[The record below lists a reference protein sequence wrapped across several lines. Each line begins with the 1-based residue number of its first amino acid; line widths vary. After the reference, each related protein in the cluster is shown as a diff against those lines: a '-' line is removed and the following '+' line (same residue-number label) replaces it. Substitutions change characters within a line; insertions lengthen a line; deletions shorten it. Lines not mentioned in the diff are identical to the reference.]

1 MVTTTEVPQ
10 RLEDEHREPKSRELS
25 ATAVEEALVPVL
37 GKQERALM
45 AITGPLTLLPVQ
57 LEVAIPIRNFR
68 VRNLLALARDQ
79 IIETQWCHSE
89 DLPLSADDV
98 QLAWSEFEVMET
110 ALCVRLT
117 RLA

>member
-1 MVTTTEVPQ
+1 MVTTTELPR
-10 RLEDEHREPKSRELS
+10 RLEDPHREPMSRELS

-37 GKQERALM
+37 ANDERAPM
-45 AITGPLTLLPVQ
+45 AITVPLTLLPVQ
-57 LEVAIPIRNFR
+57 LEVAIPIRDFR
-68 VRNLLALARDQ
+68 VRNLLTLARDQ
-79 IIETQWCHSE
+79 VIETQWCHSE

-110 ALCVRLT
+110 ALCVRVT